1 MLFLPVIFSGGNMK
15 ENRRG
20 TILAIDMG
28 NTNIVVGVAD
38 GKKIYFEERIST
50 DHTKTALEYAV
61 SFKMLLEL
69 HGIEPETIQGAIL
82 SSVVPQLN
90 HPIREAVEKV
100 TGIKPLLVG
109 AGIRTGL
116 NIRMDQPKQVGSDQI
131 VDAVGALSEYGS
143 PVIIIDFGT
152 ATTFSLVDGSGI
164 YSGGV
169 IIPGLQVSVDS
180 LVTRTAQLPRISL
193 EAPEKVIGKN
203 TVDCMQSGAVNGYAS
218 MIDGMLL
225 RMEEE
230 AGLRDNESPISI
242 PGRCHVVATGGLAHI
257 VVPVCRR
264 KDIVIDNSLLIKGL
278 EIIYLKNVEE

>member
-1 MLFLPVIFSGGNMK
+1 MK

-61 SFKMLLEL
+61 SFKMLLAL
-69 HGIEPETIQGAIL
+69 HGISPDAIQGAIL

-100 TGIKPLLVG
+100 TGIRPLLVG

-131 VDAVGALSEYGS
+131 VDAVGALAEYGA

-152 ATTFSLVDGSGI
+152 ATTFSLVDAAGN

-169 IIPGLQVSVDS
+169 IIPGLQVAVDS

-193 EAPEKVIGKN
+193 EAPQKVIGKN
-203 TVDCMQSGAVNGYAS
+203 TVDCMQSGAVYGYAS
-218 MIDGMLL
+218 MIDGMLA
-225 RMEEE
+225 RIEEE
-230 AGLRDNESPISI
+230 AGLRGADCLINL
-242 PGRCHVVATGGLAHI
+242 PGRCHVVATGGLARIVIPACRRRDI
-257 VVPVCRR
+257 VV
-264 KDIVIDNSLLIKGL
+264 DNSLLIKGL
-278 EIIYLKNVEE
+278 ELIYLKNVEE

>member
-1 MLFLPVIFSGGNMK
+1 MK

-38 GKKIYFEERIST
+38 GKKISFEERIST

-69 HGIEPETIQGAIL
+69 HGISPEAIQGAIL

-90 HPIREAVEKV
+90 HPVLEAVEKV
-100 TGIKPLLVG
+100 TGIRPLLVG

-131 VDAVGALSEYGS
+131 VDAVGALAEYGA

-152 ATTFSLVDGSGI
+152 ATTFSLVD

-169 IIPGLQVSVDS
+169 IIPGLQVAVDS

-193 EAPEKVIGKN
+193 EAPPKVIGRN
-203 TVDCMQSGAVNGYAS
+203 TVDCMASGAVYGYAS
-218 MIDGMLL
+218 MIDGM
-225 RMEEE
+225 RARIEEE
-230 AGLRDNESPISI
+230 AGRRGAESPV
-242 PGRCHVVATGGLAHI
+242 PGRCHVVATGGLARTVI
-257 VVPVCRR
+257 PACRR
-264 KDIVIDNSLLIKGL
+264 KDIIIDNSLLIKGL
-278 EIIYLKNVEE
+278 QLIYLKNVEE